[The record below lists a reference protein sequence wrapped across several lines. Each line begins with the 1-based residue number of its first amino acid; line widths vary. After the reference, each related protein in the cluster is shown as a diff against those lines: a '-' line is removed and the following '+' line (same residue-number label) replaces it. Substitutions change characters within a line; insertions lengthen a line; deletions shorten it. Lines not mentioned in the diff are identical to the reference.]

1 MRSRGLRQGTS
12 TIILILLIVV
22 VLLLTGGGL
31 LVWKKLGGVEQ
42 RALAALPRT
51 DGQQAVATE
60 TLSLGEFLVNLRS
73 ADSTLRYLQTEV
85 RIVVLAPEGA
95 GEEESDAGGHGEA
108 SGAAEETV
116 ELPPSSQRY
125 ARDITI
131 EVLSSQSF
139 EHLRDEADRAKLK
152 TTLREKLDAALE
164 DYEVQDVLF
173 TAFVMQ

>member
-42 RALAALPRT
+42 RALAAIPR
-51 DGQQAVATE
+51 QQAVATE

-85 RIVVLAPEGA
+85 SIVVLAPEGA

>member
-73 ADSTLRYLQTEV
+73 ADGALRYLQTEV
-85 RIVVLAPEGA
+85 SLVVVPERADDGAVPRPVTGLIRI
-95 GEEESDAGGHGEA
+95 S
-108 SGAAEETV
+108 
-116 ELPPSSQRY
+116 
-125 ARDITI
+125 
-131 EVLSSQSF
+131 
-139 EHLRDEADRAKLK
+139 
-152 TTLREKLDAALE
+152 
-164 DYEVQDVLF
+164 
-173 TAFVMQ
+173 